1 MMVDS
6 RKMMLKDLYKYS
18 FYILYK
24 TNCFSSSWGADWR
37 AGGLL
42 MVLTFFLFTSMFL
55 YFGVLFTY
63 EYPMDNIILYMI
75 VFGIIFNIINF
86 RTFFSNNNWRSII
99 AKYDKWPDKKNLIR
113 GGIVYAFLICVFAN
127 FLISVWFYQSLILG
141 N

>member
-1 MMVDS
+1 
-6 RKMMLKDLYKYS
+6 MMLKDLYKYS

-86 RTFFSNNNWRSII
+86 RTFFSNNNWRNII
-99 AKYDKWPDKKNLIR
+99 AKYDKWPDNKNILS
-113 GGIVYAFLICVFAN
+113 GSIVCIIMILLFVNFIISMELYDTSVF
-127 FLISVWFYQSLILG
+127 SK
-141 N
+141 